1 MTTPISIPSQEDT
14 YRHELQPNSQN
25 CFVCGVSNPFGLKLR
40 FFTISDTEV
49 ETRIYLT
56 DNYQGY
62 PGIAHGGIIATVLDE
77 TMGRALLGSDPERLM
92 VTGKME
98 VRYRQSIPLET
109 EIVVRGRVLKD
120 RKRIAQAE
128 AEAILPDG
136 TVAIEASGTLVMIP
150 PDELEKMNTP
160 EVGWRIYEDHEFE

>member
-1 MTTPISIPSQEDT
+1 M
-14 YRHELQPNSQN
+14 R
-25 CFVCGVSNPFGLKLR
+25 
-40 FFTISDTEV
+40 
-49 ETRIYLT
+49 
-56 DNYQGY
+56 
-62 PGIAHGGIIATVLDE
+62 

-136 TVAIEASGTLVMIP
+136 NSS
-150 PDELEKMNTP
+150 
-160 EVGWRIYEDHEFE
+160 Y